1 LAKEGWIKLHRKILD
16 CWIWNDKPFD
26 KGRAWIDLLLLATHK
41 DKKMYIDNSIYIVER
56 GSFFTSILKLA
67 DRWGWSKNKVVRFLD
82 VLESEQMLYTK
93 RTKNGTLVTLVKYED
108 YQGEWDTDEPTDEP
122 ADGLPDEPADELQNK
137 NIKNIKNNSNIHTY
151 IGDED
156 NTPMKTDIPLMIR
169 RL

>member
-108 YQGEWDTDEPTDEP
+108 YQGECDTDEPT
-122 ADGLPDEPADELQNK
+122 DGLPDEPADEPADGLQNK

-151 IGDED
+151 MGAED
-156 NTPMKTDIPLMIR
+156 TTPIRTDIPLTIR
-169 RL
+169 RM

>member
-1 LAKEGWIKLHRKILD
+1 MAKEGWIKLHRKILD

-41 DKKMYIDNSIYIVER
+41 DKKMYIDNSIFIVER

-108 YQGEWDTDEPTDEP
+108 YQGECDTDEPTDEP
-122 ADGLPDEPADELQNK
+122 TDELQNK
-137 NIKNIKNNSNIHTY
+137 NIKNIKNNNIIHTY
-151 IGDED
+151 MGDED
-156 NTPMKTDIPLMIR
+156 TTPKRTDIPLTIR
-169 RL
+169 RM